1 MSVSIRCAKSFIAS
15 DYLVQP
21 LLSLPRCT
29 IGQLIEGKARIR
41 SMLNGTY
48 IIFAAEKE

>member
-1 MSVSIRCAKSFIAS
+1 MSIRCAKSFIAS

-21 LLSLPRCT
+21 LLSLSRCT
-29 IGQLIEGKARIR
+29 IGQPFEGKARIR

-48 IIFAAEKE
+48 IIFATEKE